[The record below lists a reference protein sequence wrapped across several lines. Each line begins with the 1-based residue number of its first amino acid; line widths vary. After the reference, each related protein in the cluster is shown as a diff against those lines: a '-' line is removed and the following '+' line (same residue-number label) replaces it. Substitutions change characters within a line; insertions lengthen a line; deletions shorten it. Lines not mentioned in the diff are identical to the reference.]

1 MFEGNE
7 KGADSTF
14 WKFSGA
20 EPCSYSDFLML
31 PDKARYTDIAH
42 SYIMEL
48 KYVNPTA
55 TDAEVEAKSRE
66 ADEQLK
72 KYSADKVVQRLCTDT
87 QLHLLKV
94 VFRGAEMTVCEE
106 FS

>member
-1 MFEGNE
+1 MN
-7 KGADSTF
+7 SLYLV
-14 WKFSGA
+14 
-20 EPCSYSDFLML
+20 EPEIELNYGYSDFLML
-31 PDKARYTDIAH
+31 PDKQRYSDIAH

-72 KYSADKVVQRLCTDT
+72 KYSADKIVRCICADT

-94 VFRGAEMTVCEE
+94 VFRGAEMEVCEE
-106 FS
+106 EEV